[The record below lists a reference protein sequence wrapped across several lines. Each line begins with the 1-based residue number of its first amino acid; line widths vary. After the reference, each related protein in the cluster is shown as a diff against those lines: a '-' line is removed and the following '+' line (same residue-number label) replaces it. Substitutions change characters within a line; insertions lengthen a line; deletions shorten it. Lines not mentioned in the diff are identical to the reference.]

1 MVSVA
6 KKQRRDALDVR
17 ENGTVTGKT
26 CTGKGNGNAKIP
38 SANKVIFA
46 VPFRSLPLSL
56 LKHRMRL

>member
-38 SANKVIFA
+38 SANKFLC
-46 VPFRSLPLSL
+46 SLEVVFEATE
-56 LKHRMRL
+56 